1 MDQTAAALNEAL
13 YDRFWQT
20 CPDFSRYNPGVL
32 HRRRAITK
40 RLRTIPFKSLLDVG
54 CGTGELI
61 MWLRERFPA
70 DVAYWGVDLSS
81 KTIERDT
88 TLHPYATFR
97 VLNVERE
104 QLDRTFEAVICTEVI
119 EHLDHRPAAMSHL
132 AAMVA
137 PGGHL
142 VVTCPTGKVHATE
155 RHFGH
160 TTHPT
165 IAELRDLT
173 KNAGLE
179 VVSLDNWGFPLY
191 TGLKYATNVRP
202 EWALRSFAHGT
213 YDLKAKVISRALYFA
228 NFLNPPTTPVGC
240 QLFVVARRPA

>member
-1 MDQTAAALNEAL
+1 MDQSAASFNEAL
-13 YDRFWQT
+13 YDQFWAS
-20 CPDFSRYNPGVL
+20 CPDFSRFNPGVL

-40 RLRTIPFKSLLDVG
+40 RLRSLEFQSLLDVG
-54 CGTGELI
+54 CGNGELI
-61 MWLRERFPA
+61 MWLRERLPA
-70 DVAYWGVDLSS
+70 SVNYTGVDLSS
-81 KTIERDT
+81 KTVEANVAR
-88 TLHPYATFR
+88 HPYANFH
-97 VLNVERE
+97 VLNVE
-104 QLDRTFEAVICTEVI
+104 QAHLDKKFDAVVCTEVI
-119 EHLDHRPAAMSHL
+119 EHLDDRRAAMSHIC
-132 AAMVA
+132 AMVA

-165 IAELRDLT
+165 VPELRRLT
-173 KNAGLE
+173 EDAGLE

-202 EWALRSFAHGT
+202 EWALRSFASGK
-213 YDLKAKVISRALYFA
+213 YDIKAKVISKALYFV

-240 QLFVVARRPA
+240 QLFLVARKPT